1 MFRVLQG
8 ALWTNR
14 REKNSLS
21 PCSHENYHQK
31 DPPQK
36 NSVDP
41 WTRVELHGSTY
52 TWVFCFFFIK
62 YVVLQDLLLAESA
75 GVEPWVPR
83 AHYKVT
89 PWFSAMRWSTP
100 WVPNPHTAQESTYMF
115 TKCGKLTVLGFLN
128 VPGSELQNYGLETLG
143 GYRNMGHIGGGKGVF
158 RNRIENFSTMCCWN
172 GSRYDSR
179 WFHSQTQV
187 RQQGKSKE
195 QTYNW
200 GESLNVESL
209 FQL

>member
-1 MFRVLQG
+1 MKTIIKKTPLKKIQLTLEQG
-8 ALWTNR
+8 LNCMGPLIR
-14 REKNSLS
+14 GFF
-21 PCSHENYHQK
+21 
-31 DPPQK
+31 
-36 NSVDP
+36 V
-41 WTRVELHGSTY
+41 
-52 TWVFCFFFIK
+52 FFFIK

-89 PWFSAMRWSTP
+89 PWFSAMHWSTP
-100 WVPNPHTAQESTYMF
+100 WVPNPHTVQESTYMF